1 MTPQSN
7 PRFSSFYAPSG
18 AIKRVSLSLL
28 LAVSLNLHAG
38 EPVSARENAG
48 SVLTM
53 QPSLVNLTEVLPG
66 SIVPD
71 QQAKIASR
79 LMGYIRNLNV
89 QVGESVKEGQ
99 LLFAIDPT
107 DINSQIRQAQSAVAQ
122 ARAGLADAKSDF
134 DRFSKL
140 FKEQSVSHQQFDK
153 TKLQYQVAQENLS
166 AAEAG
171 LEQAKGQMRYADVKA
186 PFDGVIV
193 QKMSV
198 SGDLAAPGN
207 PVLLLENRNLM
218 SVQVEVSGDLYRQLK
233 LGQEAQVWFEG
244 KEQSA
249 TAQISTLVGAANPIT
264 RTHTVKLSVPTSQ
277 LNVAS
282 GTFARIVFQRGQ
294 RSTLLV
300 PKEAVI
306 TRGGIVGAFVV
317 GKDQLARF
325 RMLRLGGTFG
335 EKIEVQSGLEV
346 GETLLINSKL
356 PALNGDRITA
366 GGA

>member
-1 MTPQSN
+1 MTSQN
-7 PRFSSFYAPSG
+7 KKHLG
-18 AIKRVSLSLL
+18 AGYTLKALSLSL
-28 LAVSLNLHAG
+28 SLVMMTVQAG
-38 EPVSARENAG
+38 EQTSARENTG
-48 SVLTM
+48 QLLSV
-53 QPSLVNLTEVLPG
+53 QPSTVNLTEVLPG
-66 SIVPD
+66 SVVPD

-89 QVGESVKEGQ
+89 KVGEAVKEGD

-122 ARAGLADAKSDF
+122 AKAALADAKADF

-153 TKLQYQVAQENLS
+153 VKLQYQVAQENLS

-193 QKMSV
+193 QKMAV

-207 PVLLLENRNLM
+207 PVLVLENRNLM

-233 LGQEAQVWFEG
+233 IGHEAQVVFEG
-244 KEQSA
+244 KEQSV
-249 TAQISTLVGAANPIT
+249 TALVSTLVAAANPIT
-264 RTHTVKLSVPTSQ
+264 RTHTVKLSMPANQV
-277 LNVAS
+277 NVTS
-282 GTFARIVFQRGQ
+282 GTFARIVFVRGQ
-294 RSTLLV
+294 RSTLLI
-300 PKEAVI
+300 PKTAVV

-325 RMLRLGGTFG
+325 RMLRLGSQYDQQ
-335 EKIEVQSGLEV
+335 IEVQSGLEV
-346 GETLLINSKL
+346 GETLLIDSKL
-356 PALNGDRITA
+356 PALNGDHITA
-366 GGA
+366 KVGGA